1 MQQIL
6 DSEPVRLMREY
17 LDATYRATVDG
28 RAAVLRIGA
37 SPPDWLR
44 HEDLVFIT
52 AWDPRS
58 TPRGDAENRAAL
70 ATLRAALEP
79 HARVNDGFGADAGC
93 TWHEPSLLAVGLPLE
108 LADREAQRHHQ
119 NAIVVVP
126 AGGPARLRV
135 YRPDWRAAVEA
146 ASLDTRFVDWVASP
160 APA

>member
-1 MQQIL
+1 MQIH

-17 LDATYRATVDG
+17 LDATYRATIDG
-28 RAAVLRIGA
+28 RAVVLRIGTA
-37 SPPDWLR
+37 PPDWLR
-44 HEDLVFIT
+44 QQDLVFIT

-70 ATLRAALEP
+70 AALRAALEP
-79 HARVNDGFGADAGC
+79 HARVHDGFGADAGC
-93 TWHEPSLLAVGLPLE
+93 TWHEPSLLAIGLPMG
-108 LADREAQRHHQ
+108 LADREAKRHDQ
-119 NAIVVVP
+119 NAIVVAR
-126 AGGPARLRV
+126 AGDPTRLRV